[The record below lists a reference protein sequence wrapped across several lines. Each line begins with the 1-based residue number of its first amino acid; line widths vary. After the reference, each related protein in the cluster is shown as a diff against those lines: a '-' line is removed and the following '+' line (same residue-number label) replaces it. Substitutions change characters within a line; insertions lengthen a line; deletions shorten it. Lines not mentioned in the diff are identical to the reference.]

1 MRARVARL
9 RLRLA
14 NGGQGFSAYA
24 RLLEEAATLAS
35 AEAGYPAQWY
45 GRENTAWVIRRST
58 IDCVAPL
65 ARAADLEVVTWVA
78 DFRRVRS
85 RREYEVYAS
94 PGTVAAVTAHTDWVY
109 VERANG
115 RPRRIPDSMI
125 NAFAPGGSPPA
136 LPRAPLVLPAVAA
149 EATAAE
155 RLVAPEDVDALGHV
169 NNARYFDYVEEAS
182 KSVAGA
188 GLRPIRHDLE
198 YLTEARAGDR
208 LLCRCWAIAP
218 ETSRVEI
225 ATEIRRVTD
234 GSTPLTRARSVW
246 AA

>member
-1 MRARVARL
+1 MRGRVARL

-14 NGGQGFSAYA
+14 NGGEGFSAYA

-35 AEAGYPAQWY
+35 AEAGYPARWY
-45 GRENTAWVIRRST
+45 GRENTVWVIRRST

-65 ARAADLEVVTWVA
+65 ARDADLEVVTWVA

-85 RREYEVYAS
+85 RREYEVYVS
-94 PGTVAAVTAHTDWVY
+94 PSTVAALMAHTDWVY
-109 VERANG
+109 VERADG

-125 NAFAPGGSPPA
+125 EAFAPGGLLPA

-149 EATAAE
+149 EATAVE
-155 RLVAPEDVDALGHV
+155 RSATPEDVDALGHV

-182 KSVAGA
+182 QSVAGA
-188 GLRPIRHDLE
+188 GLHPIRHDLE
-198 YLTEARAGDR
+198 YLAETRAGDR
-208 LLCRCWAIAP
+208 LLCRCWVIAS

-225 ATEIRRVTD
+225 ATEIRRAVD
-234 GSTPLTRARSVW
+234 GTPLTRARSVW
-246 AA
+246 TA